1 MRARVAGLVVVG
13 AVFVLASAVDGRQ
26 GLRAVATIKGD
37 GISGEVTFREV
48 PAQLDGGHDMK
59 FMTGAT
65 GVEITATVTGLKPGA
80 HGFHLHAVGTCEAPG
95 FTSAGG
101 HFDPGPN
108 GNGDPDA
115 NHPFHMGDLPNLVAD
130 AGGKATLKA
139 ITTRV
144 TLGPGPL
151 SVFDTDGTAVIVH
164 ANGDTG
170 VTAES
175 KAGLSGGPRA
185 ACGVVRKQ

>member
-1 MRARVAGLVVVG
+1 MRARVLGTLPVAVAVLVGVAGL
-13 AVFVLASAVDGRQ
+13 SARQ
-26 GLRAVATIKGD
+26 SRATADIKGE
-37 GISGEVTFREV
+37 GITGRADFREV
-48 PAQLDGGHDMK
+48 PAQLGGGHDMQ

-65 GVEITATVTGLKPGA
+65 GVEVTITVTGLKPGA
-80 HGFHLHAVGTCEAPG
+80 HGLHLHAVGRCEAPG

-101 HFDPGPN
+101 HFDPGPH
-108 GNGDPDA
+108 GMADPDA

-130 AGGKATLKA
+130 TTGSATLKV

-144 TLGPGPL
+144 TLGAGPL
-151 SVFDTDGTAVIVH
+151 SVFDTDGTAIIIH
-164 ANGDTG
+164 ANPDQG

-185 ACGVVRKQ
+185 ACGVLTKN